1 MNYAEARSKIQTGDL
16 LAWRGDGLWSWLI
29 RHVTGGAHTHVG
41 VAWWFRDR
49 LFVLEAKERVGVQM
63 RALSN
68 TGSFDWLP
76 TNINWTAYN
85 EQFAFSQ
92 LGKRY
97 SYLEAVGAGLGFR
110 VNNDEYICSEYA
122 AAIYRRA
129 GGVST
134 LAMSPTPTDLV
145 QYWLDQGV
153 PMQMVNGAKD

>member
-1 MNYAEARSKIQTGDL
+1 MLASLGGSATGCL
-16 LAWRGDGLWSWLI
+16 CLRQKNALA
-29 RHVTGGAHTHVG
+29 
-41 VAWWFRDR
+41 F
-49 LFVLEAKERVGVQM
+49 KC
-63 RALSN
+63 ALSN

>member
-1 MNYAEARSKIQTGDL
+1 MNYAKARSHIQTGDL
-16 LAWRGDGLWSWLI
+16 LAWRGYGLWSWLI

-76 TNINWTAYN
+76 TNIEWSIELEA
-85 EQFAFSQ
+85 FAFSH

-97 SYLEAVGAGLGFR
+97 SYLEAVGAGLGFP
-110 VNNDEYICSEYA
+110 VHNDEFICSEYA
-122 AAIYRRA
+122 AELFRHADRLHGLKKR
-129 GGVST
+129 
-134 LAMSPTPTDLV
+134 SPTPTDLV

-153 PMQMVNGAKD
+153 PMQSISKR